1 MNSIN
6 EAMIFA
12 AGFGKRMLPLTK
24 KTPKPLLKINNK
36 SIISYQIERL
46 IELNF
51 KNILI
56 NGHHLFQ
63 QLESELEFY
72 RPYVKIIYE
81 KEILETGGGLLN
93 LIKKGKF
100 KNIRSPKLL
109 INGDVFWRSKKF
121 CPIEMIIKNW
131 KKKMDLLLLLKKKEE
146 VLGYRG
152 KGDFSFEDKNK
163 KISRII
169 RCDENNNFMFTGLQ
183 IINPSIIQ
191 NREEKFSLRDIF
203 FESIIKKKIYGLIDE
218 NDWFHISNV
227 NDLRRVNQIF

>member
-1 MNSIN
+1 MEKQKILSYRNDN
-6 EAMIFA
+6 KKLEKKD
-12 AGFGKRMLPLTK
+12 GF
-24 KTPKPLLKINNK
+24 TPT
-36 SIISYQIERL
+36 
-46 IELNF
+46 F
-51 KNILI
+51 
-56 NGHHLFQ
+56 
-63 QLESELEFY
+63 
-72 RPYVKIIYE
+72 
-81 KEILETGGGLLN
+81 
-93 LIKKGKF
+93 
-100 KNIRSPKLL
+100 
-109 INGDVFWRSKKF
+109 
-121 CPIEMIIKNW
+121 
-131 KKKMDLLLLLKKKEE
+131 KKKEE

>member
-1 MNSIN
+1 MDSIN

-56 NGHHLFQ
+56 NGHHLFK

-93 LIKKGKF
+93 LIKKE
-100 KNIRSPKLL
+100 N
-109 INGDVFWRSKKF
+109 
-121 CPIEMIIKNW
+121 
-131 KKKMDLLLLLKKKEE
+131 LK
-146 VLGYRG
+146 
-152 KGDFSFEDKNK
+152 
-163 KISRII
+163 I
-169 RCDENNNFMFTGLQ
+169 
-183 IINPSIIQ
+183 
-191 NREEKFSLRDIF
+191 
-203 FESIIKKKIYGLIDE
+203 
-218 NDWFHISNV
+218 
-227 NDLRRVNQIF
+227 

>member
-1 MNSIN
+1 MYGPSLYDLVSLTQDARINVSKKIEEYLVNLYSGKNKIKDKEFFYFCYDLIGIQRHLKVLGIFCRLSKRDKKDTYLKHLPRVKKMLLSNLMKKKFAKLNSIIEPLLNMDSIN

-93 LIKKGKF
+93 LIKKGK
-100 KNIRSPKLL
+100 I
-109 INGDVFWRSKKF
+109 
-121 CPIEMIIKNW
+121 
-131 KKKMDLLLLLKKKEE
+131 
-146 VLGYRG
+146 
-152 KGDFSFEDKNK
+152 
-163 KISRII
+163 
-169 RCDENNNFMFTGLQ
+169 
-183 IINPSIIQ
+183 
-191 NREEKFSLRDIF
+191 
-203 FESIIKKKIYGLIDE
+203 
-218 NDWFHISNV
+218 
-227 NDLRRVNQIF
+227 